1 MTKVLIID
9 DDESIRIILTRL
21 VSEAV
26 SGTDGGVPDSDLTTG
41 FEYRLLEAENGA
53 DGIRII
59 EQEHPDVIISDL
71 LMPGIGG
78 LDVLRRAKE
87 IDDGVPV
94 IIVTAF
100 DEMSSTI
107 QAIQLGAF
115 DFVSKPIDHEAF
127 KTLVARALEMKR
139 LNDSGL
145 IGTPGEAAGNQPEP
159 VLVGNSRE
167 MKDIFKQI
175 GMVSGNRVTVL
186 VQGESGT
193 GKEIVA
199 RIIHSSG
206 VTRNEPF
213 VAVNCSALTETLL
226 ESELFGHV
234 KGAFTGAIRDKK
246 GKFELAAA
254 GTIFLDEVSEMSP
267 ELQVKLLRVIQE
279 RQFEKVGGELSIP
292 VDARI
297 IAATN
302 KDLSGMV
309 EMGKFREDLFY
320 RLKVFS
326 IDIPPLRARKGD
338 IPQLVVYFLA
348 RINTRLHKNVNI
360 VPYEVMD
367 ILQGYDW
374 VGNVRELENVLTQGV
389 LLARGNVLER
399 GCIVLDQ
406 NRLARGVTVAK
417 KDLTLAEVEL
427 EYIRKVLRKVN
438 WNKSEA
444 TKILGISKSTLY
456 SKIQEYRLEKDE

>member
-21 VSEAV
+21 VRETV
-26 SGTDGGVPDSDLTTG
+26 SGSEEGSPDGGLATG
-41 FEYRLLEAENGA
+41 NGYRLLEAENGA
-53 DGIRII
+53 DGIRLI
-59 EQEHPDVIISDL
+59 EREHPDVVISDL
-71 LMPGIGG
+71 LMPGLGG

-87 IDDGVPV
+87 IDDRVPV

-127 KTLVARALEMKR
+127 KNLVARAVEMKR
-139 LNDSGL
+139 LNDSGFA
-145 IGTPGEAAGNQPEP
+145 GNAGEEPANQPEP

-167 MKDIFKQI
+167 IKNIFKQI

-193 GKEIVA
+193 GKEIVS

-206 VTRNEPF
+206 VTRDEPF

-234 KGAFTGAIRDKK
+234 KGSFTGAIRDKK
-246 GKFELAAA
+246 GKFELAGA

-279 RQFEKVGGELSIP
+279 RQFEKVGGELPIP

-302 KDLSGMV
+302 KDLAKIV
-309 EMGKFREDLFY
+309 EKGKFREDLFF

-367 ILQGYDW
+367 ILQSYDW
-374 VGNVRELENVLTQGV
+374 IGNVRELENVLTQGV

-399 GCIVLDQ
+399 GCIVLGQDS
-406 NRLARGVTVAK
+406 LTGGVTAGN

-456 SKIQEYRLEKDE
+456 SKIEEYGIEKDN

>member
-21 VSEAV
+21 VSEACAA
-26 SGTDGGVPDSDLTTG
+26 SGTASPDGGLKTG
-41 FEYRLLEAENGA
+41 SECRLLNAEDGGE
-53 DGIRII
+53 GIRII

-78 LDVLRRAKE
+78 LDVLKRAKE
-87 IDDGVPV
+87 IDERVPV

-115 DFVSKPIDHEAF
+115 DYVSKPIDHEAF
-127 KTLVARALEMKR
+127 KSLVVRALDVKR
-139 LNDSGL
+139 LNDRSA
-145 IGTPGEAAGNQPEP
+145 GEFEETSAGPQPELI
-159 VLVGNSRE
+159 LVGNSPE
-167 MKDIFKQI
+167 IKTIFKQI

-193 GKEIVA
+193 GKEIVS

-206 VTRNEPF
+206 ATKNEPF

-246 GKFELAAA
+246 GKFELAAS
-254 GTIFLDEVSEMSP
+254 GTIFLDEVSEMSS

-279 RQFEKVGGELSIP
+279 RQFERVGGEESIS
-292 VDARI
+292 VNARI

-302 KDLSGMV
+302 RDLAKMV
-309 EMGKFREDLFY
+309 EQGKFREDLFF

-326 IDIPPLRARKGD
+326 INVPPLRARKGD

-360 VPYEVMD
+360 VPYDVMD
-367 ILQGYDW
+367 MLQNYEW
-374 VGNVRELENVLTQGV
+374 IGNVRELENVLTQGV

-399 GCIVLDQ
+399 GCIVFGRE
-406 NRLARGVTVAK
+406 NLAHGQATSAK
-417 KDLTLAEVEL
+417 YLTLAEVEID
-427 EYIRKVLRKVN
+427 YIRKVLKKVN

-444 TKILGISKSTLY
+444 VKILGISKSTLY
-456 SKIQEYRLEKDE
+456 SKIQEYGIARDE